1 MSSDII
7 IIGTDSA
14 VNDQISGILQI
25 VGYEVGICSDLDQA
39 LSTIDSTRTRL
50 VFIDTSTV
58 GFELGEDIDQIRS
71 ISSEVYFVLIAEYQD
86 PLIEQEAVQHGVN
99 NWLYRPFKA
108 PEIILKVASCLEMAS
123 SVGDD
128 GIAKESEKSKDR
140 QGSAEATD

>member
-7 IIGTDSA
+7 IIGTDST

-25 VGYEVGICSDLDQA
+25 VGYEVGVCSDLDQA
-39 LSTIDSTRTRL
+39 LSTLDSTRTRL
-50 VFIDTSTV
+50 VFIDTSSV
-58 GFELGEDIDQIRS
+58 GFELGEDVDQIRS
-71 ISSEVYFVLIAEYQD
+71 VSSEVYFILIAEYQD

-99 NWLYRPFKA
+99 NWLYRPFTA

-128 GIAKESEKSKDR
+128 GIPKESEKSKDR
-140 QGSAEATD
+140 QDRAETVD